1 MNDEKAVTKLV
12 ANLIRKIHGRPR
24 QVLSKLSAEDADD
37 ALREIAVSEADKE
50 SRKIIT
56 ARACDR
62 AFGAD
67 DLRKN
72 YATHETDP
80 AKVLAKLHQQGYPVI
95 SPDRVAKGNHL
106 GGVIPKG
113 HSAAM
118 LKVISDRFERDRC
131 KE

>member
-24 QVLSKLSAEDADD
+24 QVLNKLSAEDADD
-37 ALREIAVSEADKE
+37 ALKEIATSEADRE
-50 SRKIIT
+50 SRKIIS

-72 YATHETDP
+72 YATGETNP
-80 AKVLAKLHQQGYPVI
+80 AKVLAKVHASGRPVI
-95 SPDRVAKGNHL
+95 STERVARGTHL

-118 LKVISDRFERDRC
+118 MKVISDRFERD
-131 KE
+131 